1 MRNLRL
7 MKRWSNTRK
16 RAVHNARTIIPFF
29 LTLAVFLA
37 GCSSSGPVK
46 PEDQVVRVCLQPI
59 PAYAPLW
66 IAKRKGWLQEA
77 LQEKG
82 LGSVE
87 WSTMRDGP
95 LQNEAFAAGIID
107 VALTADTPAIIG
119 KAAGLDI
126 EVVGLA
132 AKSPQSLAVLIPTDS
147 PITKMTE
154 LKDKKIA
161 ATKGSFCHHL
171 LALALEREGMTLEDV
186 RFINMSCPEINT
198 SLQTD
203 QIEAGVVWEPY
214 ITQIVDK
221 KAAKVLMDGTG
232 LKDGNEV
239 IAVTSSLAK
248 NSPQVIEVLLQ
259 VFQKGTE
266 FLQEHPQEAAE
277 LIADDVDLE
286 PTQLVQAFDKINYM
300 PPLDQATIED
310 LDATQ
315 KFLHDIGVN
324 RRTFDIST
332 FANTDFQAKS
342 PEE

>member
-1 MRNLRL
+1 

-16 RAVHNARTIIPFF
+16 RADQNARTIIPFL
-29 LTLAVFLA
+29 LTLAIFLA
-37 GCSSSGPVK
+37 GCSGSQPVK
-46 PEDQVVRVCLQPI
+46 PEDQIVRVCLQPI

-66 IAKRKGWLQEA
+66 IARRKGWLQEA

-82 LGSVE
+82 LGSVA

-126 EVVGLA
+126 EVVALA
-132 AKSPQSLAVLIPTDS
+132 AKSPQSLAVVVPIDS
-147 PITKMTE
+147 PATKMAD

-171 LALALEREGMTLEDV
+171 LALALEREGMTLKDV

-203 QIEAGVVWEPY
+203 QIEAGVIWEPY

-239 IAVTSSLAK
+239 IAVTSSLAE

-259 VFQKGTE
+259 VFQKGAK

-277 LIADDVDLE
+277 LIAADVDLE
-286 PTQLVQAFDKINYM
+286 PAQLVQAFDRINYM

-315 KFLHDIGVN
+315 KFLHEIGVN

-332 FANTDFQAKS
+332 FANTNFQAES
-342 PEE
+342 PKE

>member
-1 MRNLRL
+1 MRNFRL
-7 MKRWSNTRK
+7 MKCWLESPK
-16 RAVHNARTIIPFF
+16 VTIHHTQSMILVFMA
-29 LTLAVFLA
+29 LAVFLA
-37 GCSSSGPVK
+37 GCSSSKPVK

-119 KAAGLDI
+119 KSAGLDI

-132 AKSPQSLAVLIPTDS
+132 AKSPQSLAVLVPTNSAATNMAD
-147 PITKMTE
+147 

-171 LALALEREGMTLEDV
+171 LALALERESMTLEDV

-198 SLQTD
+198 SLQTG
-203 QIEAGVVWEPY
+203 QIEAGVIWEPY

-248 NSPQVIEVLLQ
+248 DSPQVVEVLLQ
-259 VFQKGTE
+259 VFKKGTDY
-266 FLQEHPQEAAE
+266 LHEHPQEAAE
-277 LIADDVDLE
+277 LIAADVDLE
-286 PTQLVQAFDKINYM
+286 PAQLEQAFNKIDYM
-300 PPLDQATIED
+300 PPLDQATIAD

-315 KFLHDIGVN
+315 KFLHEIGVN

-332 FANTDFQAKS
+332 FANTDFHAK
-342 PEE
+342 PTEE